1 MHHGMRRIS
10 TLGYF
15 TLLLGGCADPPLSPE
30 EERASLAAQGSLTP
44 PSHLSATA
52 ISPSQIDLFWRDNS
66 SSETGFEV
74 RRSTTGLS
82 GTFAPLTKTGSN
94 ITTYS
99 NIGLSPSTQYC
110 YRVRAFRKIGSKTS
124 YSAFSTATCVSTP
137 APRPPPPPSELTVV
151 ARTVGVDL
159 DADGYQ
165 IFVLEGGGGWHSAAL
180 PVNGAVTFADV
191 KHGTVTVELS
201 GDAPN
206 CYPTSPASPVIS
218 YQASTTVTFELTCG
232 RGTPIAYAS
241 MVNGNAEIY
250 SINSTGTG
258 GATRLTIHPAAD
270 AEPAWSPD
278 GSRIAFRSDRDGNDE
293 IYVMNADG
301 SNPVRLTL
309 EAAHD
314 GSPAWSPDGEQ
325 IAFVSDRD
333 GEQKVYVMSSSAGG
347 DLSPT
352 NQVGTDPA
360 WSPDGQRI
368 AFSAGAIYVMNF
380 DGSSVTRLTNPF
392 VGVQGQMQEHDSNP
406 AWSPDGASILFDR
419 TNCDGFG
426 FGCLLELMVVK
437 TDGSREEACC
447 FQSNYMGEPAW
458 SPEGRKIAFVLGD
471 SIFVARADWSN
482 GTTLTAGSNPA
493 WLR

>member
-1 MHHGMRRIS
+1 
-10 TLGYF
+10 
-15 TLLLGGCADPPLSPE
+15 
-30 EERASLAAQGSLTP
+30 
-44 PSHLSATA
+44 
-52 ISPSQIDLFWRDNS
+52 
-66 SSETGFEV
+66 
-74 RRSTTGLS
+74 
-82 GTFAPLTKTGSN
+82 
-94 ITTYS
+94 
-99 NIGLSPSTQYC
+99 
-110 YRVRAFRKIGSKTS
+110 
-124 YSAFSTATCVSTP
+124 
-137 APRPPPPPSELTVV
+137 V

-165 IFVLEGGGGWHSAAL
+165 IFVLEGGGGWHRAAL
-180 PVNGAVTFADV
+180 PVNGTVTFAEV

-206 CYPTSPASPVIS
+206 CYPTSPTSPVIS

-241 MVNGNAEIY
+241 AVIGNAEIY

-258 GATRLTIHPAAD
+258 VATRLTFHPAAD

-278 GSRIAFRSDRDGNDE
+278 GNRIAFRSDRDGNDE

-301 SNPVRLTL
+301 SNPLRLTSGP
-309 EAAHD
+309 AYD

-325 IAFVSDRD
+325 VAFVSDRD
-333 GEQKVYVMSSSAGG
+333 GEQKIYVMSSSG

-368 AFSAGAIYVMNF
+368 AFSAGAIYVMNS
-380 DGSSVTRLTNPF
+380 DGTSVIRLTNPF
-392 VGVQGQMQEHDSNP
+392 VGVQGQMQEHDNNP
-406 AWSPDGASILFDR
+406 AWSPDGGSVLFDR
-419 TNCDGFG
+419 TNCDGLG
-426 FGCLLELMVVK
+426 FGCLVELMVVK
-437 TDGSREEACC
+437 TDGSREQACC
-447 FQSNYMGEPAW
+447 FQSNYRGEPAW
-458 SPEGRKIAFVLGD
+458 SPEGRKIAFVMGD

-482 GTTLTAGSNPA
+482 GKTLTAGSNPA